1 MSFLWSLFQAENNIK
16 KKLYRYAL
24 STVLQQLGKDVD
36 IDPSTSFEAPEK
48 IRINDGCKIGKGARL
63 IGTSLESTSIDLG
76 ALVRIRPYVSLCAYG
91 GKISLGR
98 RVTIGEGSV
107 ICGHGGLTIGENTMI
122 SWLCSIVP
130 ANHIFDDIEVPLRL
144 QGEERL
150 GITIGSNAWIG
161 SCVTILD
168 GVNIGDNA
176 IVGAGSVVTRDV
188 PDWGVSMGIPARF
201 IRDRRISHKR
211 RPKTQTRIP
220 IESAMTDVDDI
231 TEDIY

>member
-1 MSFLWSLFQAENNIK
+1 MPFLWSLLQTGYHIRK
-16 KKLYRYAL
+16 KIYKYAL
-24 STVLQQLGKDVD
+24 STVLQHLGKDTD
-36 IDPSTSFEAPEK
+36 IDPSAIFESPEK
-48 IRINDGCKIGKGARL
+48 IRIDDACKIGQGARL
-63 IGTSLESTSIDLG
+63 IGASLESTSIDLG
-76 ALVRIRPYVSLCAYG
+76 PLVRIRPYVNIYAYG

-107 ICGHGGLTIGENTMI
+107 ICGHGGLKIGENTMI

-130 ANHIFDDIEVPLRL
+130 ANHIFDNIDVPLRL

-150 GITIGSNAWIG
+150 GINIGSNVWIG

-188 PDWGVSMGIPARF
+188 PEWGVAMGIPARV
-201 IRDRRISHKR
+201 IRDRRTPHKR
-211 RPKTQTRIP
+211 RPRTQTRVP
-220 IESAMTDVDDI
+220 IGNSMTDVDDI
-231 TEDIY
+231 RDDMF